1 MNGFEENEG
10 INKKQI
16 IIVFIVAILLIA
28 LIVSVVFVSSASKKK
43 KLQEEKAKRAESLKV
58 EDFLTEIAKENWQEV
73 KVKEDCQISHIN
85 PSFNGFSW
93 IGKEKEETFQYIDG
107 KKLNIFF
114 KDNQGKCCGDINKF
128 WKKIKNHF
136 ESHDFVINETNS
148 QRDNRIYAFEN
159 DGLKCIYGYK
169 DVINGKE
176 FCEFGIICGRKNKE
190 ITQDADFKGVFNL
203 LNEKPPY
210 KIIVI
215 DKIVETIY
223 GKFIIGKMGFIFF
236 NEVGDPF
243 LVKKEINGNW
253 DDKSYII
260 KRENI
265 SCDVLLEEKIPPEI
279 INQCYSYK
287 EGKIINYEK
296 LYKEKYK

>member
-1 MNGFEENEG
+1 MDDFQKYEG

-16 IIVFIVAILLIA
+16 IVVGIVVFLLIA
-28 LIVSVVFVSSASKKK
+28 LIVSIIFISKASKKK

-58 EDFLTEIAKENWQEV
+58 EDFLNRVAKENWQEA
-73 KVKEDCQISHIN
+73 KTKEDCQISQIS

-93 IGKEKEETFQYIDG
+93 IGKEKEDAIQYIDG

-114 KDNQGKCCGDINKF
+114 KDNQGKCCGDIDKF
-128 WKKIKNHF
+128 WGKLKTLF
-136 ESHDFVINETNS
+136 ESHEFVVNETNS

-176 FCEFGIICGRKNKE
+176 FCEFGIICGRQNKE
-190 ITQDADFKGVFNL
+190 ITQNADFKGMFTL

-215 DKIVETIY
+215 DRIVETIY
-223 GKFIIGKMGFIFF
+223 GKFIIGKMGFVFF

-243 LVKKEINGNW
+243 LVKKDINGEW
-253 DDKSYII
+253 GDKSYII
-260 KRENI
+260 KKEKI
-265 SCDVLLEEKIPPEI
+265 SCDELLDEKIPPEI
-279 INQCYSYK
+279 INQCYSHR
-287 EGKIINYEK
+287 EGREINYEK